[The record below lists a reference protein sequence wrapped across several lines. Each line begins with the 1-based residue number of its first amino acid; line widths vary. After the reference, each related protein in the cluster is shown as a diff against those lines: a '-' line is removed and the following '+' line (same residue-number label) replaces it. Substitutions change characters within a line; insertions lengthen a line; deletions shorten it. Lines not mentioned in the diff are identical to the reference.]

1 MATSDSENSF
11 ILLHFSTCQPHLASV
26 PNKCKEMSIW
36 KENERGESFGKA
48 TNSFWS
54 WHGGFDMP
62 SKGTLPE
69 VLCLAWWFRVF
80 SMWKLRLR
88 NLYVRKKWIDDISRI
103 FLEWCGFTKWFN
115 DFFQS
120 WHQYKLQGYND
131 GDCCWTSMG
140 WKSHFGVDKCPEVRT
155 LCHPHSVVMVFAM
168 DVLRTIVLASIGS
181 KVFWFQ
187 LKSFPFW
194 SVAMCPHALSRI
206 FWPSYHKNRYL
217 FMTCYWWKK
226 IEELVELVVNVSD
239 HPSEEGCHCHEQ
251 RCILSL
257 EKPRHGANGNAQN
270 TNVNRIGSF
279 LKLSHDATE
288 IEVVSCKL

>member
-1 MATSDSENSF
+1 MNWWHF
-11 ILLHFSTCQPHLASV
+11 PNFLGMMRLHQMIQWFLSILASV
-26 PNKCKEMSIW
+26 QTSRLQW
-36 KENERGESFGKA
+36 RGLLLDK
-48 TNSFWS
+48 
-54 WHGGFDMP
+54 HG
-62 SKGTLPE
+62 L
-69 VLCLAWWFRVF
+69 
-80 SMWKLRLR
+80 
-88 NLYVRKKWIDDISRI
+88 
-103 FLEWCGFTKWFN
+103 
-115 DFFQS
+115 
-120 WHQYKLQGYND
+120 
-131 GDCCWTSMG
+131 
-140 WKSHFGVDKCPEVRT
+140 KSHFGVDKCPEVRT